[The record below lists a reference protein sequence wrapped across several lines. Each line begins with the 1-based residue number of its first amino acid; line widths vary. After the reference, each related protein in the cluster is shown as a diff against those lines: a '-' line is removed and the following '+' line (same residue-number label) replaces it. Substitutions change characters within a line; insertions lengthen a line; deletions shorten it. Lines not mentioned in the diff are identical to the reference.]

1 MKFKVGDRVVG
12 KSGKH
17 GIITGTGKRG
27 EHELVKV
34 VYDQT
39 PTEFLVSP
47 DFLDA
52 E

>member
-1 MKFKVGDRVVG
+1 MKFKVGARVVS

-17 GIITGTGKRG
+17 GIITGIGKHG
-27 EHELVKV
+27 DKQLVKV

>member
-1 MKFKVGDRVVG
+1 MKFKAGDRVVS

-17 GIITGTGKRG
+17 GTITGTGKRG
-27 EHELVKV
+27 EELVKV

>member
-1 MKFKVGDRVVG
+1 MTFKVGDRVVS

-27 EHELVKV
+27 DQELVKV

-39 PTEFLVSP
+39 PTEFLVAP
-47 DFLDA
+47 NFLDP